1 MRTNTLSGTD
11 AEAVST
17 RVEARGNCPES
28 GGVSEP
34 RSHDER

>member
-11 AEAVST
+11 AEAVSN

-28 GGVSEP
+28 GGFSEP